1 MGARTDVAGDGV
13 TELVHFIDANGC
25 RRQVRK
31 DELAQMPDDWTPE
44 GAQAPVQRA
53 TAAPEPEAPA
63 PNPKPAKKG
72 RRG

>member
-1 MGARTDVAGDGV
+1 MGARADVAGD
-13 TELVHFIDANGC
+13 DADRARALHRRQRL